1 MYVTKEIPFGQKA
14 TDVIIYGND
23 TPAVTVYELQIDDS
37 GVVSKGTGVVK
48 TSINITDVPATST
61 NYLMIEVAQT
71 SSSQIFGGKITLAN
85 I

>member
-1 MYVTKEIPFGQKA
+1 M
-14 TDVIIYGND
+14 
-23 TPAVTVYELQIDDS
+23 TVYELQIDDS

-48 TSINITDVPATST
+48 TAINITDVPATAT
-61 NYLMIEVAQT
+61 NYLMIEVSQT